1 MMNFGMWGGGALSM
15 ILFWIVV
22 VVLAILVLRGVFGVP
37 RGRHEQAKVKR
48 SPAALVQARYA
59 RGEIS
64 REEYQTILN
73 DLKEMQ

>member
-22 VVLAILVLRGVFGVP
+22 VVLAILVLRGVFSVP
-37 RGRHEQAKVKR
+37 HGRHEQSKVKR
-48 SPAALVQARYA
+48 SPAALAKERYA

-64 REEYQTILN
+64 REEYQTILD
-73 DLKEMQ
+73 DLKELQ